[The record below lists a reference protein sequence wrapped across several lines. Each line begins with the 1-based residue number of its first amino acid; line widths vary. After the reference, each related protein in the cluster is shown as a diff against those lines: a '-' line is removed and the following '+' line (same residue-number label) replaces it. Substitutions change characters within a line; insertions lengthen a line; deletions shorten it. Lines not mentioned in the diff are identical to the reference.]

1 MGKGRQHATTRASG
15 WRVGWKWLSM
25 ALWSEEREVRGRAGR
40 GVEEVAVGDRG
51 SGRGRRGGEARSSR
65 AAPVQTDARDWR
77 RWCRVSLWDPGTPLL
92 VTAPSGGLVLGPV
105 CCGSLP
111 LWAFLNYEL

>member
-1 MGKGRQHATTRASG
+1 MVLLLQGMAPKEGRQIAI
-15 WRVGWKWLSM
+15 LIP
-25 ALWSEEREVRGRAGR
+25 VR
-40 GVEEVAVGDRG
+40 
-51 SGRGRRGGEARSSR
+51 
-65 AAPVQTDARDWR
+65 PCLVQSDARDWR

>member
-1 MGKGRQHATTRASG
+1 MAQWMEEQEGRG
-15 WRVGWKWLSM
+15 W
-25 ALWSEEREVRGRAGR
+25 AGR
-40 GVEEVAVGDRG
+40 GVDGGAMGGRG
-51 SGRGRRGGEARSSR
+51 SGRGRRGGGARSSR

-111 LWAFLNYEL
+111 LWALLNYELTTMV